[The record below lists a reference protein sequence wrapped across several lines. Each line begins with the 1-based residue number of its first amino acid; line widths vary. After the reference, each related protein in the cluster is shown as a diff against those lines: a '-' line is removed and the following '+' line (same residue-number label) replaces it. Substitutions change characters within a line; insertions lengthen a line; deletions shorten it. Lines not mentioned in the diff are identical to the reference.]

1 MARPACLQ
9 RPPGTFPPENVACY
23 FLFRSILRMSLLF
36 LIFCPVSDYY
46 LQWNEEFA
54 RMVGGGGTP
63 AVDPPINAPMKK
75 HWTTKLIHSDAR
87 VLAGPELL
95 P

>member
-1 MARPACLQ
+1 
-9 RPPGTFPPENVACY
+9 
-23 FLFRSILRMSLLF
+23 
-36 LIFCPVSDYY
+36 
-46 LQWNEEFA
+46 
-54 RMVGGGGTP
+54 MVGGGGTP